1 MSNWRCACGAE
12 VSAYG
17 MSCGACLERQA
28 THQGP
33 KEPVQ
38 REWRR
43 LGSSAPNSRETPPKV
58 TQPIR
63 VDVMKAPV
71 SPIPKQGPPPIPRQD
86 FQIAYAPRPKMN
98 THAILSVVFALFVCG
113 GIGSILAIF
122 QGRMAKEE
130 IAATGE
136 RGLALASAG
145 MILGWIGVV
154 GVALGLISGAFS

>member
-17 MSCGACLERQA
+17 KLCGACLERQV
-28 THQGP
+28 THQGQ

-43 LGSSAPNSRETPPKV
+43 LGSSAPSPREAPPKAAV
-58 TQPIR
+58 PIR
-63 VDVMKAPV
+63 RDVMKAPA
-71 SPIPKQGPPPIPRQD
+71 PPNPRQQPPPIPRQD
-86 FQIAYAPRPKMN
+86 FQIAYAPLPKMN
-98 THAILSVVFALFVCG
+98 THAILSLVFALFVCG

-122 QGRMAKEE
+122 QGHMAKEE
-130 IAATGE
+130 IAASGE
-136 RGLALASAG
+136 RGLALANAG

-154 GVALGLISGAFS
+154 VVAVGLISGAFS